1 MNYLRGQEVMVV
13 SKAQEASIINDLKI
27 YIFLLGGFVGIVVL
41 MCLAWVVLR
50 TLNNE
55 IKDKIANKL
64 AEFKNGILF
73 NGTIRSIDITY
84 IQSVM
89 TCGTQ
94 LSIYLQ
100 KSDYGI
106 VENQKIALYI
116 GSFLVILPLVYIV
129 VLTIYG
135 DKLLNKSVRNRCQ
148 NMYLDIHTFKSSSAK
163 YYLPISMIRRILF
176 VAIPALLYM
185 YPFMQLQAFL
195 LMNTMYLMWYAYV
208 QPHIER
214 RRVQTECFNEFMIL
228 LFVYHLMIFT
238 DFVEDNKAQFKMGYS
253 QIGFYIVIIIVNII
267 LMILRQIENV
277 KKTRRM
283 EALKKSK
290 IATME
295 AAFAAME
302 EDRKYRVKN
311 KDRRD
316 LVRAKLNL
324 RAMWNESKINPI
336 TQKFKDKVEL
346 EEALRKQAFI
356 INSLKQKT
364 ELEKKLAEIHESDK
378 EKQQVLKEKLAVI
391 NENTNEES
399 LHDIEIKLQGIQMR
413 TQ

>member
-1 MNYLRGQEVMVV
+1 
-13 SKAQEASIINDLKI
+13 
-27 YIFLLGGFVGIVVL
+27 
-41 MCLAWVVLR
+41 
-50 TLNNE
+50 
-55 IKDKIANKL
+55 
-64 AEFKNGILF
+64 
-73 NGTIRSIDITY
+73 
-84 IQSVM
+84 M